1 MKKGYPSTTLHATLT
16 FTSQHVDSTQGHG
29 SKWKAVP
36 HFVYCRCALVV
47 HPSPAPVLH
56 TVQCGNSMKCSIRK
70 TFSPLPS
77 AVGELNVTPE
87 RLRAARDSSHRRT
100 DGRTDG
106 RTEEFKLNVATQ
118 QLVKGRYMKEKVL
131 LSEWSV
137 DRGHVTDWR
146 RTILHYWRLGLF
158 EKLATLQPPLS
169 SEVHGQVGRWWMKV
183 FPN

>member
-100 DGRTDG
+100 DGRTHRRVQVECSNTAVG
-106 RTEEFKLNVATQ
+106 ERKVHEGKSTPFRMERGLGTRYWLTSYYSALLAVGFIWKTRHSSAAT
-118 QLVKGRYMKEKVL
+118 V
-131 LSEWSV
+131 EWGARAGGSV
-137 DRGHVTDWR
+137 MNEG
-146 RTILHYWRLGLF
+146 F
-158 EKLATLQPPLS
+158 S
-169 SEVHGQVGRWWMKV
+169 
-183 FPN
+183 